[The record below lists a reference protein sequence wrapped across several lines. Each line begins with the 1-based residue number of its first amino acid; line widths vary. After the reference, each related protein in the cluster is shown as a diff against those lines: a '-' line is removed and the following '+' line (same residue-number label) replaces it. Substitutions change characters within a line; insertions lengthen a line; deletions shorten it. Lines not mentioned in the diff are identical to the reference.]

1 MNQDKQKILVTG
13 AAGFIG
19 SYLVKA
25 LAELGYEIVG
35 LDNLNTYYDID
46 LKYGR
51 LENLNGVYKD
61 DIEEGKPC
69 VSRRYGNY
77 RFIRGDIV
85 DRELLT
91 GLFAEERFD
100 KVCNLA
106 AQAGVRYSIENP
118 HVYAECNLVGF
129 LNVLEAC
136 RNFRVSHLVYASS
149 SSVYGQTDKVPF
161 REGDRTDSPISLYA
175 ATKKSN
181 ELMAHVYSELYRLP
195 TTGLRFFT
203 VYGPWGRPD
212 MAPYLFMR
220 SIVEG
225 EPIRVFNY
233 GRMFRDFTYI
243 GDVIKALTCIL
254 EESPDKFLG
263 VLGKIYNVGHSSPVK
278 LMDFIHCIETVTGYK
293 AICRYEEMQP
303 GDVLYTYADTTRL
316 QKDYR
321 YTPQTDLEKGI
332 QYMYEWYRG
341 FSLGV

>member
-19 SYLVKA
+19 SYLVEA
-25 LAELGYEIVG
+25 LAEQGYEIVG

-51 LENLNGVYKD
+51 LENLNGIYKN

-77 RFIRGDIV
+77 RFIKGDIV

-91 GLFAEERFD
+91 ELFAEERFD

-220 SIVEG
+220 SIVKG

-243 GDVIKALTCIL
+243 GDVVKALTCIL
-254 EESPDKFLG
+254 DESTGKSLG
-263 VLGKIYNVGHSSPVK
+263 VFGKIYNVGHSSPVK
-278 LMDFIHCIETVTGYK
+278 LMDFIHCIETVTGHK

-303 GDVLYTYADTTRL
+303 GDVLCTYADTTRL

-321 YTPQTDLEKGI
+321 YTPQTDLVEGI
-332 QYMYEWYRG
+332 RYMYEWYRG
-341 FSLGV
+341 FAL